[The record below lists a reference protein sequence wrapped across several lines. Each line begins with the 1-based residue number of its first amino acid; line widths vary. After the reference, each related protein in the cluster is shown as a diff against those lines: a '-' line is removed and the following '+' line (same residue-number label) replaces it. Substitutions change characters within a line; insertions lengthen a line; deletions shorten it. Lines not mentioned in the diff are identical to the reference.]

1 MLRPGG
7 TKITKEAADIMGLP
21 PGSKVLEI
29 GCGKG
34 ETLEFLTKE
43 YGWDMTAIDMDLEM
57 VAAAKERVK
66 DADVRYGDGEFLE
79 DFLSKTFDGVV
90 IECVLSLINL
100 PDESLNEIYCVLKN
114 GGKLFISD
122 LYMRDPDPDQVKA
135 IRIEAARQAR
145 IPHEYNECSDDCAD
159 DHKKRFVNFRFE
171 GRFIKEALLE
181 ELENDGFKVLKFE
194 DKTEEL
200 KEFIGQAIMDGEPV
214 CQYFEEHKGKKD
226 TGYFM
231 LVAEKE

>member
-66 DADVRYGDGEFLE
+66 
-79 DFLSKTFDGVV
+79 
-90 IECVLSLINL
+90 
-100 PDESLNEIYCVLKN
+100 
-114 GGKLFISD
+114 
-122 LYMRDPDPDQVKA
+122 
-135 IRIEAARQAR
+135 
-145 IPHEYNECSDDCAD
+145 
-159 DHKKRFVNFRFE
+159 
-171 GRFIKEALLE
+171 
-181 ELENDGFKVLKFE
+181 
-194 DKTEEL
+194 
-200 KEFIGQAIMDGEPV
+200 
-214 CQYFEEHKGKKD
+214 
-226 TGYFM
+226 
-231 LVAEKE
+231 